1 MKIQGLVLAAGL
13 SSRCGTNKLLMP
25 AEGSAIIER
34 TVRTLIKANLAG
46 ITVVLGSCSEEI
58 KKVLNGYSLQFIY
71 NPDYKDGM
79 STSLQAGINAISQD
93 PGIDAVLIMLGD
105 MPLIRDNTVKDL
117 MTAYQTKRPV
127 IIVPRCQGQPGHPVI
142 FDRTVF
148 PAVNLISGDR
158 GAREIINCRA
168 EQVLFIDSNDPGILI
183 DLDTREAINKY
194 FPAT

>member
-13 SSRCGTNKLLMP
+13 SSRCGTNKLLIP

-58 KKVLNGYSLQFIY
+58 KKALKGYSLQFIY

-79 STSLQAGINAISQD
+79 STSLQAGINAIGQD
-93 PGIDAVLIMLGD
+93 PGIDAVLVMLGD

-127 IIVPRCQGQPGHPVI
+127 IVVPRCQGQPGHPVI
-142 FDRTVF
+142 FDRAVF
-148 PAVNLISGDR
+148 AAVDSIRGDR
-158 GAREIINCRA
+158 GAREIINCLA
-168 EQVLFIDSNDPGILI
+168 EQVLFIDSNNPEILI